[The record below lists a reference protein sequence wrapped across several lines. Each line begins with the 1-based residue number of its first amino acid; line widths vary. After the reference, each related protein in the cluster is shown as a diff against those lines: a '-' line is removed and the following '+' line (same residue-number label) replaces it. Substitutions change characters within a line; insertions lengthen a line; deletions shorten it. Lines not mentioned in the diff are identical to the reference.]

1 MKKKAYHL
9 RLVFLVLAL
18 PPYLC
23 DIDEKKETCFHTR
36 KLRIGAVRNETYYL
50 NFSEVQKLPSYLC
63 YEVKIWAISELYSH
77 DRDSVKNLIILWEL
91 WEILCHGLIYLLNLL
106 DALQGADQRNEE
118 EAYVSSCKDIWRTMD
133 GQY

>member
-1 MKKKAYHL
+1 MN
-9 RLVFLVLAL
+9 
-18 PPYLC
+18 
-23 DIDEKKETCFHTR
+23 ETC
-36 KLRIGAVRNETYYL
+36 YL